1 MKGPADDTDYLVR
14 NIRRVCGRPDMA
26 LPVPFDPRDDRHVD
40 LAACDLLHHFREQ
53 DSADAFTVLVQ
64 ISQVRT
70 HAIARRLTRQLGL
83 ALDPDDLVAAFFA
96 RLFVDLRK
104 DQPKVLRFLGFAHT
118 SMRND
123 ALNQLRQY
131 RRAQARHAIWGERFL
146 GDSADPA
153 TLIAEREE
161 SELLERSGTTFLIVV
176 NQCFHE
182 LAERER
188 RVLLAREVDKLSY
201 DAIAEDLR
209 LPRNQVGMI
218 LKRAR
223 GRLAER
229 IDATFERLREARA
242 RAQARGERASVERGD
257 IVREAAPGDGDG
269 AEADGD
275 GDGGCDEGGEAVG
288 A

>member
-1 MKGPADDTDYLVR
+1 VSLNGPTDDTEHLVR
-14 NIRRVCGRPDMA
+14 NIRRVCGRPD
-26 LPVPFDPRDDRHVD
+26 LPLPIPFDPRDDHHVD
-40 LAACDLLHHFREQ
+40 LAACELLHHFRER

-64 ISQVRT
+64 ISQYRT
-70 HAIARRLTRQLGL
+70 IAIARRLTRQLGL

-104 DQPKVLRFLGFAHT
+104 EQPKVLHFLGFAHT

-146 GDSADPA
+146 GDSMDPA
-153 TLIAEREE
+153 TVIAEREE
-161 SELLERSGTTFLIVV
+161 TELLERSGTTFLIVV

-182 LAERER
+182 LADRER

-201 DAIAEDLR
+201 DEIAVELA

-223 GRLAER
+223 TRLAER
-229 IDATFERLREARA
+229 IDASFERLQDFRA
-242 RAQARGERASVERGD
+242 RHQARGERVPSRRD
-257 IVREAAPGDGDG
+257 TR
-269 AEADGD
+269 ADQP
-275 GDGGCDEGGEAVG
+275 
-288 A
+288 